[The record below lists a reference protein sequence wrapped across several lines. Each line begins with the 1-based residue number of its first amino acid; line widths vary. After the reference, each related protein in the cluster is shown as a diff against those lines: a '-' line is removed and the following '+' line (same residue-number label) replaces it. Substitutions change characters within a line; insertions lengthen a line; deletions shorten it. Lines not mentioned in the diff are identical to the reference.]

1 MNKIKTFFLRYKIVV
16 FILLSVSI
24 GWYFHYYYYTYIKD
38 RSNEI
43 VQIRENSSENQF
55 INPLILV
62 ADNRK
67 IEFEEYK
74 DLKNKIN
81 DYINKSRSN
90 NVTDISFYFRDLN
103 SGEWIGVNED
113 SLYSP
118 SSMLKVAILIAYSKL
133 ADNDSKILLEKA
145 YYKPTDFSGQVYK
158 PNQLS
163 TGYYTIKQLLIQM
176 IVESDNDA
184 MHSLN
189 NLHTEE
195 VLKIFKDLELPD
207 LLSDKEDFMSPR
219 YYSRLFRALYNG
231 SYVSRFYS
239 NEALQLLTF
248 TKFYE
253 GIVNGTGS
261 TTVAHKFGELTD
273 TTNGVVTKRE
283 LHDCGIVYYPN
294 KPYFICVM
302 TKGLDFSDMEKSI
315 DDISK
320 TTFDYIK
327 NQK

>member
-1 MNKIKTFFLRYKIVV
+1 MNKIKIFFLKYKIVL
-16 FILLSVSI
+16 FILLSVVV
-24 GWYFHYYYYTYIKD
+24 GWYSHYYYYTYIKD
-38 RSNEI
+38 RSNDI
-43 VQIRENSSENQF
+43 VQIRENSPNNQF

-74 DLKNKIN
+74 NLKNKIN
-81 DYINKSRSN
+81 DYINKSKN
-90 NVTDISFYFRDLN
+90 NNITDISYYFRDLN

-118 SSMLKVAILIAYSKL
+118 SSMLKVATLIAYSKL
-133 ADNDSKILLEKA
+133 ADNDSNIVSEEA
-145 YYKPTDFSGQVYK
+145 YYKPTDVSGQTFK
-158 PNQLS
+158 PNQLE
-163 TGYYTIKQLLIQM
+163 TGYYTVKQLLIQM

-189 NLHTEE
+189 SLHTGE

-207 LLSDKEDFMSPR
+207 PLSDKEDFMSPR

-231 SYVSRFYS
+231 SYVSHFNS
-239 NEALQLLTF
+239 NEALKLLTF
-248 TKFYE
+248 TKFND
-253 GIVNGTGS
+253 GILSGTGS

-302 TKGLDFSDMEKSI
+302 TKGLDFSDMEKTI
-315 DDISK
+315 AYISK
-320 TTFDYIK
+320 ITFDYIE